1 MKTINFALF
10 LMRYHLYM
18 TIKNLFKKKSKRY
31 MLMFLGRYPEN
42 FKHGIK
48 PVVDNEHDL
57 RFTFGPASLI
67 VIFNSKQSLKDLNL
81 VFNKVYS
88 EYIDLFYLFDVTE
101 NNYGRFCNDL
111 INKNLYDESNV
122 KITNEEKLQKI
133 HFFIGLI
140 HKMRQEI
147 AQEIL
152 THIKLDNDMEQHS
165 NFNEMSMEN
174 IDMEQVDVIIDKI
187 KEVGFDNLT
196 EEEKTLY
203 NKIFK
208 K

>member
-1 MKTINFALF
+1 
-10 LMRYHLYM
+10 
-18 TIKNLFKKKSKRY
+18 
-31 MLMFLGRYPEN
+31 MFLGRYPEN

-48 PVVDNEHDL
+48 PVVDNEYDL

-101 NNYGRFCNDL
+101 NDYGRFCNDL

-140 HKMRQEI
+140 HKMREEI